1 MSDNFESSL
10 INLGELS
17 KPATVMIEKI
27 SDAVGGVF
35 KPYLLNMPNEAD
47 NIMSIGRVLLTKI
60 GQELAPICG
69 SRPVEG
75 FFDYLVEQW
84 KSQGYIIDG
93 STAPSEI
100 TEESPHSD
108 DAEKAESNNQ

>member
-17 KPATVMIEKI
+17 KPATVLIEKI

-35 KPYLLNMPNEAD
+35 KPYL
-47 NIMSIGRVLLTKI
+47 
-60 GQELAPICG
+60 APICG
-69 SRPVEG
+69 SKPVEG
-75 FFDYLVEQW
+75 FFDYLVEQG

-100 TEESPHSD
+100 TEESPHND

>member
-17 KPATVMIEKI
+17 KPAAVLIEKI

-35 KPYLLNMPNEAD
+35 KPYL
-47 NIMSIGRVLLTKI
+47 
-60 GQELAPICG
+60 APICG
-69 SRPVEG
+69 SKPV
-75 FFDYLVEQW
+75 DYLVEQW
-84 KSQGYIIDG
+84 KSQVYIIDG
-93 STAPSEI
+93 TTNPSKI
-100 TEESPHSD
+100 TGESPHND